1 VNFWSNVIYKGRL
14 SHCYKLCI
22 LEVADE
28 TYNWCVFQA
37 TVIVHDFCHVQISLV
52 PFGLHNVHLPSAES
66 QQEAY
71 KMARQLPA
79 GVVSLRQW
87 CYGELE
93 FDAMM
98 RQLDNAVSVS
108 VSLLLNS
115 LIVGHYDAQVYC

>member
-1 VNFWSNVIYKGRL
+1 VS
-14 SHCYKLCI
+14 
-22 LEVADE
+22 
-28 TYNWCVFQA
+28 
-37 TVIVHDFCHVQISLV
+37 QISLV

-98 RQLDNAVSVS
+98 RQLDNAVSES
-108 VSLLLNS
+108 ISQLLNS